1 MRMTPMCKEITP
13 ATGRILVEPI
23 TTEAKSA
30 GGIVLH
36 GEQASQFTHGKVLAV
51 GAGKVMPNGNRIDMD
66 VTVGD
71 VVIYGGMQ
79 NTVEDELNGVPVLLV
94 VEAAIVAIIKE

>member
-1 MRMTPMCKEITP
+1 MCKKITP
-13 ATGRILVEPI
+13 ATGRILIEPS

-36 GEQASQFTHGKVLAV
+36 GERAAEFTHAKVLAV
-51 GAGKVMPNGNRIDMD
+51 GEGKVMPNGNRIPMD
-66 VTVGD
+66 IKAGD

-94 VEAAIVAIIKE
+94 VEQAIVAKIKE

>member
-1 MRMTPMCKEITP
+1 MCKEITP

-36 GEQASQFTHGKVLAV
+36 GELASEFTH
-51 GAGKVMPNGNRIDMD
+51 GKVMPNGNRIDMD
-66 VTVGD
+66 VMVGD
-71 VVIYGGMQ
+71 VVIYGNMQ